1 MMFTPKPAT
10 RPAAV
15 AGLFYPAAPA
25 ELTRQVD
32 RMLADARAAPAPPP
46 KALIAPHAGY
56 VYSGPIAA
64 SAYAQLAGCA
74 GRIRRVVLLG
84 PAHRAFVRGLALPG
98 ARRFATPL
106 GEVEVDQEAVAALRD
121 LPQVVESPPAH
132 EAEHSLEVQ
141 LPFLQRL
148 LGRFTLLPLA
158 VGEATADEVAE
169 VLERLWGGDE
179 TLVVVSS
186 DLSHYLPYD
195 AARRTDRRTV
205 DRLLTLDAH
214 LNHEQACGATPVN
227 GLLRVARRRGLR
239 ADLLDLRNSGDT
251 AGDRYRVV
259 GYAAV
264 AFRPAAAGATEG
276 LADEAGNEQRG
287 GVPFAH
293 RAVDRPVPARR
304 DADERGSAPLA
315 HQDADDPAR
324 LRRDAGER
332 GSVLLAH
339 ARSSIAAA
347 LERFAAPAPEP
358 AFLRDPGA
366 TFVTLRKRG
375 DLRGCIGSLAP
386 RRPLREDV
394 RANALAA
401 AFDDPRFP
409 PLSAAEYE
417 ALDIEVSLLSA
428 ATPLAVTDESELH
441 AQLRAGIDG
450 LILEYRS
457 RRSTFL
463 PQVWDALP
471 QPRDFVDELKRKAGL
486 PRGFWSEELRFA
498 RYTVEKFS
506 EREPA

>member
-1 MMFTPKPAT
+1 MMFTPEPAT

-15 AGLFYPAAPA
+15 AGLFYPAPPA
-25 ELTRQVD
+25 ELRRQVD
-32 RMLADARAAPAPPP
+32 EMLADAQAAPAPPP

-64 SAYAQLAGCA
+64 SAYAQLASGA
-74 GRIRRVVLLG
+74 QRIGRVVLLG

-106 GEVEVDQEAVAALRD
+106 GEVDIDQQAVAALRD

-132 EAEHSLEVQ
+132 QAEHALEVQ

-158 VGEATADEVAE
+158 VGEASADEVAE
-169 VLERLWGGDE
+169 VLDRLWGGDE

-195 AARRTDRRTV
+195 AARRTDRHTV
-205 DRLLTLDAH
+205 DHLLSLDAH
-214 LNHEQACGATPVN
+214 LSHEQACGATPIN

-239 ADLLDLRNSGDT
+239 AELLDLRNSGDT

-264 AFRPAAAGATEG
+264 AFRPVAASGAGE
-276 LADEAGNEQRG
+276 LAGQA
-287 GVPFAH
+287 
-293 RAVDRPVPARR
+293 
-304 DADERGSAPLA
+304 DAQDRGSA
-315 HQDADDPAR
+315 
-324 LRRDAGER
+324 
-332 GSVLLAH
+332 LLAH
-339 ARSSIAAA
+339 ARSAIAAA
-347 LERFAAPAPEP
+347 LERFAPPAPEL

-375 DLRGCIGSLAP
+375 ELCGCIGSLAP

-394 RANALAA
+394 RANAAAA

-409 PLSAAEYE
+409 PLTADEYE
-417 ALDIEVSLLSA
+417 AVDIEVSVLSA
-428 ATPLAVTDESELH
+428 ATPMAVASESDLH
-441 AQLRAGIDG
+441 AQLCAGTDG
-450 LILEYRS
+450 LILELGS

-471 QPRDFVDELKRKAGL
+471 RPREFVDELKRKAGL
-486 PRGFWSEELRFA
+486 PRGFWSEELRFS
-498 RYTVEKFS
+498 RYTVEKFA
-506 EREPA
+506 ERSA